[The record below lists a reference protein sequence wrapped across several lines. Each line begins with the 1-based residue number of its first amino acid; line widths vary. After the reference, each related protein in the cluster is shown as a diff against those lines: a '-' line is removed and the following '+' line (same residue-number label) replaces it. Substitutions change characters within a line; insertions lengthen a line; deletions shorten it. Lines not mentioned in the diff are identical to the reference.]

1 MPIRF
6 KILAMLGI
14 LLVGAVILYT
24 WLASTIFRQEKTA
37 LLYDINHSTAVNT
50 AAQLRSLLTQSGNV
64 LRFYALSELNRQAAF
79 GLSRESLKESHILST
94 LLFAKGDPNF
104 RGLASQNSFAG
115 NQNALRVELKQL
127 DTSPYAF
134 WIDTTNTPPK
144 SFLATSL
151 KLNRQGTQD
160 EYIAVAELDT
170 EDILSTL
177 QSSTLFESFLMRK
190 DGKVL
195 LRGNR
200 NGMGLGDPQ
209 NPHPITRELNSQ
221 QTSHSGVS
229 TYFFEDTQWYGGYAP
244 LGIADLFL
252 VSQASQSQMNNALEV
267 LVKRSLL
274 FGLIAIT
281 ATFLI
286 SVLFSRGLTKN
297 LHRLTESAQRI
308 GKGDL
313 SSKIE
318 VHSGDEV
325 QTLALTFNQMIDALK
340 ESREAIERHNREL
353 EHKVAERTQEL
364 REKNLAIE
372 EIQDKLVKSA
382 QLAAAGEVAGRTAHE
397 VLNPLTAIVGRM
409 ERVDQYVNNREA
421 NPAEQFLDILTAWEQ
436 DYQKGGMKKLVEALG
451 TPSKVLKNA
460 SLFEEDLTNLKQ
472 LALYWMQQQEQLGG
486 DIHFVK
492 DQAGRIQRIV
502 DGMRELVRSSTMKDE
517 VPCHAAIGEAVL
529 TLQDIVE
536 KAGVKLQ
543 TQLDAERD
551 GAHLNRDEL
560 IQVLTNLIRNA
571 FQALKQNKIQDAVIR
586 VETHNE
592 DNQLFID
599 IIDNGKGIAPSQK
612 EKIFEQGFTTK
623 PPAEGTGLGLS
634 IARRYARAFGGD
646 VVLAYSAP
654 NDGTCFRVIVPL
666 LDSPA
671 LSKAS

>member
-1 MPIRF
+1 
-6 KILAMLGI
+6 
-14 LLVGAVILYT
+14 
-24 WLASTIFRQEKTA
+24 
-37 LLYDINHSTAVNT
+37 
-50 AAQLRSLLTQSGNV
+50 
-64 LRFYALSELNRQAAF
+64 
-79 GLSRESLKESHILST
+79 
-94 LLFAKGDPNF
+94 
-104 RGLASQNSFAG
+104 
-115 NQNALRVELKQL
+115 
-127 DTSPYAF
+127 
-134 WIDTTNTPPK
+134 
-144 SFLATSL
+144 
-151 KLNRQGTQD
+151 
-160 EYIAVAELDT
+160 
-170 EDILSTL
+170 
-177 QSSTLFESFLMRK
+177 
-190 DGKVL
+190 
-195 LRGNR
+195 
-200 NGMGLGDPQ
+200 
-209 NPHPITRELNSQ
+209 
-221 QTSHSGVS
+221 
-229 TYFFEDTQWYGGYAP
+229 
-244 LGIADLFL
+244 
-252 VSQASQSQMNNALEV
+252 
-267 LVKRSLL
+267 
-274 FGLIAIT
+274 
-281 ATFLI
+281 LI

-313 SSKIE
+313 STKIE
-318 VHSGDEV
+318 VHSRDEV

-353 EHKVAERTQEL
+353 EQKVAERTQEL

-409 ERVDQYVNNREA
+409 ERVDQYVNNQEA
-421 NPAEQFLDILTAWEQ
+421 SPAEQFLDILTAWET
-436 DYQKGGMKKLVEALG
+436 DYQKGGMKKLVEALA

-543 TQLDAERD
+543 TQLEAERD

-560 IQVLTNLIRNA
+560 IQILTNLIRNA
-571 FQALKQNKIQDAVIR
+571 FQALKQNNIQNAFIR

-599 IIDNGKGIAPSQK
+599 IIDNGKGIAPAQK

-646 VVLAYSAP
+646 VILAYSAP

-666 LDSPA
+666 LDTPA